1 MKSTTR
7 LYTSTIVAA
16 LGGLLFGFDTAV
28 ISGTTAA
35 LQEYFGL
42 SEAMLGFTVV
52 TALIG
57 TVLGSIA
64 VSRPA
69 DIWGRKRV
77 LIVLAVLYTVSAI
90 GSGLA
95 WNLYAFWFFRL
106 LGGLAVG
113 GASVVSPM
121 YIAEISPAEKR
132 GRLVGWQ
139 QFNVCFGI
147 CLAYISN
154 YFVAASGLFAES
166 IHSPMA
172 EWRWMF
178 MMEAIPSIAFFI
190 FLFRIPF
197 SPRWLVEQKRMED
210 AFDVLK
216 SVGAADPKAV
226 LDEIIESMHEKFDAV
241 HAKFWTRALWL
252 PITAAIAL
260 AVFNQLSGINALLY
274 YAPKVF
280 TMGGSEGDVALLQ
293 SIPIGI
299 MLVIGTAIG
308 LALIDKLGRKL
319 LLIVGSLGMAVFL
332 ALVGLK
338 FRGMEDGGQV
348 SNDVMWLV
356 HRLPVLLRPV
366 HRRRDLGLH
375 LGDLSEP
382 GPRQGP
388 GAGQFHPLVHGRR
401 GFAELPDRRGGQKYR
416 PRQQLSV
423 LRRLHGRPGRLRLA
437 RPTGD
442 KRRLARSTAEETRDR
457 VEMKTQNQPARIVSP
472 TIGESAIESSR
483 QNRMETMKTSRMAAI
498 LTVAMTSER

>member
-1 MKSTTR
+1 MKTTTR
-7 LYTSTIVAA
+7 LYTSTVVAA

-28 ISGTTAA
+28 ISGATEA
-35 LQEYFGL
+35 LQQYFGL

-57 TVLGSIA
+57 TVFGSIA

-95 WNLYAFWFFRL
+95 WDLYSFWFFRFI
-106 LGGLAVG
+106 GGLAVG

-154 YFVAASGLFAES
+154 YLVAASGLFAES

-178 MMEAIPSIAFFI
+178 LMEAIPSAAFFV

-197 SPRWLVEQKRMED
+197 SPRWLVEQRRMED
-210 AFDVLK
+210 ALDVLR
-216 SVGAADPKAV
+216 SVGATDPRAV

-241 HAKFWTRALWL
+241 HARFWKRALWL

-280 TMGGSEGDVALLQ
+280 TMGGSAGDVALLQ

-308 LALIDKLGRKL
+308 LALIDRLGRKL
-319 LLIVGSLGMAVFL
+319 LLIIGSLGMALFL
-332 ALVGLK
+332 ALVG
-338 FRGMEDGGQV
+338 FRFAAMQGGEQI
-348 SNDVMWLV
+348 SNDVMWLFV
-356 HRLPVLLRPV
+356 GYLVFFGPSTGAVIWVYISEIFPNRVRAKGQS
-366 HRRRDLGLH
+366 LGSFTH
-375 LGDLSEP
+375 WFMAAVVSQTFP
-382 GPRQGP
+382 IAAATKSIGP
-388 GAGQFHPLVHGRR
+388 GNSFLF
-401 GFAELPDRRGGQKYR
+401 FAVCMIAQALFVWKVLPETKGVSLEALQK
-416 PRQQLSV
+416 
-423 LRRLHGRPGRLRLA
+423 RLGI
-437 RPTGD
+437 D
-442 KRRLARSTAEETRDR
+442 
-457 VEMKTQNQPARIVSP
+457 
-472 TIGESAIESSR
+472 
-483 QNRMETMKTSRMAAI
+483 
-498 LTVAMTSER
+498 